1 MRLPQPT
8 EYNEA
13 IQNPPHCFRDAD
25 LRAGQ
30 VLTSPLGLPRPY
42 AGNFADVYQVTSP
55 AGSWAVKCFTRS
67 VEGLRQRY
75 QAISAHLGQANLPFL
90 VDFSYLE
97 EGIRVRADWF
107 PALKMRWI
115 EGLTLNEFVRQQL
128 DRPQL
133 LGRLARMWVRLA
145 RQLRGAGV
153 AHADLQHGNVLLVA
167 GAQAD
172 RLRLRLIDYDGM
184 FVPALAE
191 TPSGEV
197 GHPNYQHPERLRTGA
212 YHAEVDRFSHLVI
225 YTALRCLEARGR
237 TLWDRYDNGENLL
250 FREQDFKDPS
260 GSALFRAL
268 WDDSEPEL
276 RRLAAHLLLA
286 AQGRPEEA
294 PLLDELLGETEPSPL
309 TQQRDQHAQR
319 VLDHVARL
327 KPRPEAG
334 ASPPAPAAEG
344 PSPWWSAGAELAV
357 PSTPSD
363 EHESLAAA
371 ELLAED
377 TGPVSASTGPADEGQ
392 PFGESDPDEPVAR
405 ALPAPEGAAPG
416 KPPPRRPRQVRV
428 FHHPANGRAEEEHH
442 GAAAGLLARGRF
454 AVSGGSADS
463 PHAALWAGMLAE
475 DFVESRRPQPAR
487 WSAWL
492 PPLQLRW
499 ASAVAEDGPLPPET
513 GYEARAS
520 FLGLVVHPAGWLD
533 GRRWEAVAVGD
544 GCLFQI
550 RRGLLHCSFPQARL
564 ADLEAAEARIGS
576 RTSFE
581 TVLRRQEARGEGEW
595 LMGDEF
601 YLMTSPLARWF
612 LRHLE
617 EWDRPWVVLGALLDR
632 GGSPRAFT
640 AWVDELREGHELED
654 EDTTLLAVCL

>member
-8 EYNEA
+8 DYNEA
-13 IQNPPHCFRDAD
+13 VQNPQHCFRDPD

-30 VLTSPLGLPRPY
+30 VVTTPLGLPRPY
-42 AGNFADVYQVTSP
+42 AGNFADVYHVTSP
-55 AGSWAVKCFTRS
+55 GGNWAVKCFTRS

-75 QAISAHLGQANLPFL
+75 QAISAHLREVSLPFL

-97 EGIRVRADWF
+97 EGIRVRGDWV

-115 EGLTLNEFVRQQL
+115 EGLTLNEFVKQQL

-133 LGRLARMWVRLA
+133 LERLAQMWVRLA

-184 FVPALAE
+184 FVPALADV
-191 TPSGEV
+191 PSGEV

-225 YTALRCLEARGR
+225 YTALRCLAARGR
-237 TLWDRYDNGENLL
+237 ALWDGFDNGENLL
-250 FREQDFKDPS
+250 FREQDFKDPA

-268 WDDSEPEL
+268 WDESDPEL

-286 AQGRPEEA
+286 AQGRPEDV
-294 PLLDELLGETEPSPL
+294 PLLDELLGEAEPTPQTEERE
-309 TQQRDQHAQR
+309 QRAQR
-319 VLDHVARL
+319 VLEHVGRL
-327 KPRPEAG
+327 KPRPAAPG
-334 ASPPAPAAEG
+334 PPAPAAEG
-344 PSPWWSAGAELAV
+344 PTPWWTAGTDLA
-357 PSTPSD
+357 PRAPAPLPAD
-363 EHESLAAA
+363 EHELLAAA
-371 ELLAED
+371 ELLSED
-377 TGPVSASTGPADEGQ
+377 TAPVSAPEPAPEQ
-392 PFGESDPDEPVAR
+392 AEEEPVAQ

-428 FHHPANGRAEEEHH
+428 FHRPANGRTEEEHH

-454 AVSGGSADS
+454 AVADGV
-463 PHAALWAGMLAE
+463 PDTPYAALWAGMLAE
-475 DFVESRRPQPAR
+475 DFVEARRPQPAR

-499 ASAVAEDGPLPPET
+499 ASAAAEDGPLPPET
-513 GYEARAS
+513 GHEARAS

-544 GCLFQI
+544 CCLFQV
-550 RRGLLHCSFPQARL
+550 RRGLLHRSFPRTRR
-564 ADLEAAEARIGS
+564 ADLDAAEGRIGA

-581 TVLRRQEARGEGEW
+581 TVLRREESRGDGDW
-595 LMGDEF
+595 LTGDEF
-601 YLMTSPLARWF
+601 YLMTGPLARWF
-612 LRHLE
+612 LRHME
-617 EWDRPWVVLGALLDR
+617 EWDRPWVVLGALLER
-632 GGSPRAFT
+632 AGSPRAFA
-640 AWVDELREGHELED
+640 AWVDDLREAGELED
-654 EDTTLLAVCL
+654 EDATLLAVCL